1 MSLKALVL
9 SIPVLLLIYWKTNLS
24 VESNQH
30 RDTHAIMTT
39 TDEAKLPDG
48 DVIVIG
54 VAGGSGAGK
63 TTLARSI
70 HQAFSDSDN
79 IAYIV
84 HDSYYKDISHLTFEE
99 RGKTNFDHPDSL
111 DTSLLIQHVKD
122 LKNGKAAHIPNYDFS
137 THMRTKEVTIQQ
149 PKKIVLVE
157 GILIFSDPE
166 LVRELDIKVFVDAD
180 ADIRLARRIARDVA
194 ERGRTSEQVV
204 EQYLETVRPMHEEFV
219 EPSKRVADIV
229 VHSHHGV
236 DPGVAL
242 GIIVNHL
249 KVVSGIEI

>member
-1 MSLKALVL
+1 M
-9 SIPVLLLIYWKTNLS
+9 TN
-24 VESNQH
+24 N
-30 RDTHAIMTT
+30 
-39 TDEAKLPDG
+39 DEAKVPD

-70 HQAFSDSDN
+70 HEVFSESEN
-79 IAYIV
+79 IAYLI
-84 HDSYYKDISHLTFEE
+84 HDNYYKDISHLSLEQ
-99 RGKTNFDHPDSL
+99 RSKTNFDHPDSL
-111 DTSLLIQHVKD
+111 DTPLLIQHIRD
-122 LKNGKAAHIPNYDFS
+122 LKNGKSVNIPNYDFS
-137 THMRTKEVTIQQ
+137 THMRTKEVTIQE

-180 ADIRLARRIARDVA
+180 ADIRLARRIARDVS

-219 EPSKRVADIV
+219 EPSKRVADVV

-242 GIIVNHL
+242 SIIVNHL
-249 KVVSGIEI
+249 KVAAGLEI